1 MRSLGRQHGY
11 SLIDLLAV
19 VGIIG
24 VVGAMAVPI
33 TDGALRSHRIHAD
46 TAALKHSVGTAKMR
60 ASAQFT
66 RARVRVDLATNSHRV
81 QIWDKDAAAWVD
93 DGGPIPTSTG
103 VTFGFGVL
111 DTPPED
117 TQNDIGMSPE
127 CTASTTDDDPID
139 GTACIVFNSRGFPS
153 TATATS
159 SAGMPCIS
167 PVGTARL
174 PSR

>member
-1 MRSLGRQHGY
+1 MKGMRSLGRQHGY

-111 DTPPED
+111 DTPP
-117 TQNDIGMSPE
+117 
-127 CTASTTDDDPID
+127 D
-139 GTACIVFNSRGFPS
+139 GHAERHRDV
-153 TATATS
+153 
-159 SAGMPCIS
+159 AGVHCQYH
-167 PVGTARL
+167 G
-174 PSR
+174 